1 MHAGESPANS
11 AGTPPAFQ
19 HNSNRIRIAPAKL
32 EPYPQQKRERKYNL
46 FTRPHDLRPFD
57 HLTFDHSTIR
67 PTDCARVSR
76 NYIEKT
82 TMGASKRFDPNLQGP
97 HFGGTLPS
105 GSLPS
110 PHSPPLVQHF
120 RSVTEFLTAFTA
132 YAVAHLP
139 LSPSD
144 IPDGHTLGATFHLSS
159 TALAGLPVNLWRS
172 MEWGEYEHRRATAA
186 VSPL

>member
-1 MHAGESPANS
+1 
-11 AGTPPAFQ
+11 
-19 HNSNRIRIAPAKL
+19 
-32 EPYPQQKRERKYNL
+32 
-46 FTRPHDLRPFD
+46 
-57 HLTFDHSTIR
+57 
-67 PTDCARVSR
+67 
-76 NYIEKT
+76 
-82 TMGASKRFDPNLQGP
+82 MGASIRFDPNLQGSN
-97 HFGGTLPS
+97 FRGTLPS
-105 GSLPS
+105 GA
-110 PHSPPLVQHF
+110 HF
-120 RSVTEFLTAFTA
+120 RSVTEFFTAFTA